1 MLEMGS
7 HTSLGKV
14 AMFILTKL
22 DSKHDSAITSF
33 DGYIHLVIYSIE
45 DMVGQTI
52 RDTLMLSHEVQKGP
66 PHILNP
72 FLRWFPCVAGSRPS
86 SRLET

>member
-1 MLEMGS
+1 MGW

-22 DSKHDSAITSF
+22 GSKHDSAITSF

-45 DMVGQTI
+45 DMVGQTV
-52 RDTLMLSHEVQKGP
+52 RDTLMLSHEVLKGP

-72 FLRWFPCVAGSRPS
+72 FLR
-86 SRLET
+86 